1 MALAEAKQVSS
12 TPVPGTLP
20 VPEALTRLD
29 HGLLIDY
36 EKGGI
41 AIQDASQG
49 MSYRVWKLWLDG
61 NDVKLAPDDS
71 PETSTTLFS
80 AAGITEL
87 TLAFDGN
94 MTPVVAYV
102 QEGVMKLRW
111 YDLTLTPPAY
121 ATTPISGESPY
132 LSFDDRRERFVSK
145 AEVLLFYLKDGMVK
159 LRALSDRFLVEYD
172 WTAQPVGSERIIAAG
187 LDSGDRMQLV
197 FQTQDFSSFLIDMT
211 GNTGFCRL
219 DFGEE
224 VYGTGV
230 SGKTDQLFVCDATGF
245 AEFAAGN
252 DPLDSVWWSK
262 DYLYREPVSFAA
274 VLVDCI
280 GNLKLTMY
288 ADGVEVVSVV
298 VGDIATFRLP
308 ANTFAYRWSVKL
320 EGVAI
325 VKRVSLGSS
334 FAELQGS

>member
-20 VPEALTRLD
+20 VPDALTRLD

-71 PETSTTLFS
+71 PGTSTTLFS

-94 MTPVVAYV
+94 MTPIVAYV

-121 ATTPISGESPY
+121 VTTPISGESPY
-132 LSFDDRRERFVSK
+132 LSFDDRRERLVSK

-187 LDSGDRMQLV
+187 LDSGYRMQLV
-197 FQTQDFSSFLIDMT
+197 FQTQDYSSFLIDMT
-211 GNTGFCRL
+211 GDTGFCRL
-219 DFGEE
+219 DFGEY
-224 VYGTGV
+224 VYGSGV

-245 AEFAAGN
+245 SEFAAGT
-252 DPLDSVWWSK
+252 DPMDYAWWSK
-262 DYLYREPVSFAA
+262 EYLFKEPASFAA
-274 VLVDCI
+274 GLVDCV
-280 GNLKLTMY
+280 GDVTLTVY
-288 ADGVEVVSVV
+288 ADSVEVVSVTAS
-298 VGDIATFRLP
+298 DITTFRMP
-308 ANTFAYRWSVKL
+308 PNTSAYRWSVKL
-320 EGVAI
+320 EGSAI
-325 VKRVSLGSS
+325 VKRVSLGAS
-334 FAELQGS
+334 FAELQRS